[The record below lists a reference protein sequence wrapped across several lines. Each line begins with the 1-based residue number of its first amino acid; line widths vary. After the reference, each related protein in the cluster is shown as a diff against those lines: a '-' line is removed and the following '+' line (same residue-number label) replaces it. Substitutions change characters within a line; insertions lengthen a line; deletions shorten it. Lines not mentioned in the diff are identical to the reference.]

1 LNTILIAADD
11 EEAKISMLLNR
22 FINIILSLICCLFVI
37 FIFFITPNLLNFS
50 EFGLYVFLLPISIF
64 LNGQN
69 EIFRVFANRKKEYNL
84 ILTNTILISVISP
97 LISIPTGLLVNGP
110 FGLFF
115 SLIIGQ
121 ITAYFFL
128 SFRLKRTY
136 NLKLSF
142 KKFNLLVAY
151 AKKHIDFPKYILP
164 SYFMGRMAKQ
174 LPVFMINRFF
184 GLEILGVYNLAT
196 RMLGLPSQLLTNS
209 ISEVFRQR
217 LSEEIIKTNQ
227 AVQLFKKT
235 FTSLALILTLPL
247 FIILLF
253 GPQLFTLFFGQ
264 NWVAAGQMSQILIWY
279 YSFQMAISPL
289 AFIFTIRKKL
299 QEELYIHIYLIFS
312 CLLIFYFSS
321 VIFKL
326 DLNSILVIYVINYCL
341 VYVYYFVRSF
351 QLVKVP
357 IIK

>member
-1 LNTILIAADD
+1 MLNFIDKYKNSEFGRNVLKLASGSTVAQIIAIACAPIVYRIYERSDYGLLGLFMATAGVISVFSTMQYLNTILIAADD

-142 KKFNLLVAY
+142 KN
-151 AKKHIDFPKYILP
+151 
-164 SYFMGRMAKQ
+164 
-174 LPVFMINRFF
+174 
-184 GLEILGVYNLAT
+184 
-196 RMLGLPSQLLTNS
+196 
-209 ISEVFRQR
+209 
-217 LSEEIIKTNQ
+217 
-227 AVQLFKKT
+227 FK
-235 FTSLALILTLPL
+235 
-247 FIILLF
+247 
-253 GPQLFTLFFGQ
+253 
-264 NWVAAGQMSQILIWY
+264 
-279 YSFQMAISPL
+279 
-289 AFIFTIRKKL
+289 
-299 QEELYIHIYLIFS
+299 E
-312 CLLIFYFSS
+312 
-321 VIFKL
+321 
-326 DLNSILVIYVINYCL
+326 
-341 VYVYYFVRSF
+341 
-351 QLVKVP
+351 
-357 IIK
+357 